1 MNLTSRAMGASRL
14 TLFAA
19 LLILQA
25 GVATFLSFP
34 SQEEPSVTVRDALVS
49 VSLDGLSAE

>member
-19 LLILQA
+19 LLILLA
-25 GVATFLSFP
+25 GVATF
-34 SQEEPSVTVRDALVS
+34 
-49 VSLDGLSAE
+49 